1 MFLVAGVLTLLLWRV
16 PGGSAS
22 PVVLLDQDG
31 VVNATYAPY
40 AVLAALGYGA
50 VGLAGIHAY
59 NLWAPILRK
68 NDIRGSPDP
77 TLALSNRDQMRDWLQ
92 RVVGIEP
99 GRSPVLEDV
108 RGAVKP
114 LVPFRRQDD
123 LQHAPAIPPA
133 PAPAP
138 HPAHVAPA
146 APRPPH
152 PRPVRPAPPQKKRR
166 DPFVRQKPRRRPVI
180 RS

>member
-1 MFLVAGVLTLLLWRV
+1 MFLVAGVLALLLWRV
-16 PGGSAS
+16 PGGDAS
-22 PVVLLDQDG
+22 PVVLVDQDG
-31 VVNATYAPY
+31 VVNATYVPY

-68 NDIRGSPDP
+68 NDIRGAPDP
-77 TLALSNRDQMRDWLQ
+77 TLAYSNREQMRDWLQ

-99 GRSPVLEDV
+99 GRSPVLENV
-108 RGAVKP
+108 RGAVEP
-114 LVPFRRQDD
+114 YVPFRRQDES
-123 LQHAPAIPPA
+123 QPAPVHAHAA
-133 PAPAP
+133 PAPA
-138 HPAHVAPA
+138 HAVPA

-166 DPFVRQKPRRRPVI
+166 DPFVRQKLRQRPVV
-180 RS
+180 RR

>member
-1 MFLVAGVLTLLLWRV
+1 MFLVAGVLALLLWRV
-16 PGGSAS
+16 PGGNAS
-22 PVVLLDQDG
+22 PVVLVDQDG
-31 VVNATYAPY
+31 VVNATYVPY

-68 NDIRGSPDP
+68 NDIRGAPDP
-77 TLALSNRDQMRDWLQ
+77 TLAHSNREQMRDWLE
-92 RVVGIEP
+92 RVVGMEP

-114 LVPFRRQDD
+114 FVPFRRQDETQ
-123 LQHAPAIPPA
+123 LASEHAHASA
-133 PAPAP
+133 VHA
-138 HPAHVAPA
+138 VPA

-166 DPFVRQKPRRRPVI
+166 DPFVRQKPRQRPVI
-180 RS
+180 RP